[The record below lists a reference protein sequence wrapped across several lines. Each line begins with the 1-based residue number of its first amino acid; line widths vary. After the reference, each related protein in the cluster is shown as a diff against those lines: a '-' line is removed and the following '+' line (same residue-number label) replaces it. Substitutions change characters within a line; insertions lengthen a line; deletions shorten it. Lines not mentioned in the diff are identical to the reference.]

1 MFLPLFI
8 AILLGLVSPSASN
21 SNNSNNSMST
31 YDDGPQ
37 TPPSD
42 NGGETGHIPIKK

>member
-8 AILLGLVSPSASN
+8 AILLGLASPLASN
-21 SNNSNNSMST
+21 SNNSISTST
-31 YDDGPQ
+31 YNDVPE

-42 NGGETGHIPIKK
+42 NGGETGHVPIKK